1 MVDRE
6 IAQQLPEEC
15 DDTDQ
20 VNQHREIDS
29 DLSEDEDEDECRVC
43 RGPAEDG

>member
-6 IAQQLPEEC
+6 IVQQLSEERKVV
-15 DDTDQ
+15 DLAHQRRD
-20 VNQHREIDS
+20 IDS